1 MRAVSHYCQ
10 KCLAANPLGQ
20 ELCGRCGTRLMLVV
34 EPPAA
39 RFEEGGL
46 AATHEEHLLERIS
59 ALENRLMRMTDKLE
73 QTLDLLLR
81 QAKNA
86 YFDHALIDTLITVL
100 AETNVLDAARLNKLW
115 RERCQKDTAE
125 QEAAARREKLRHKV
139 LAAYK
144 GADAAAFE
152 REVQEGFGLLALK
165 QPAQGVR
172 KLERAAALH
181 PANAPLHAFLGEHFF
196 EAGKSTLALDYLER
210 AVASDPR
217 NEKAHL
223 LLGLVCGDAGQA
235 ARAKKLLRDSVR
247 RAGATFAAH
256 YGLGRLLAA
265 EGKWSEALKEFKRAA
280 AASPS
285 AEAHYVLGCVNHQLG
300 RDRMAARHL
309 RKAIEEDRFYAEVFY
324 VLGLVLW
331 RVGKTEEARAA
342 FEVVRAA
349 DLKEPRYRSSA
360 RRILRTGEVPQG
372 FRLFGPEDGETKQL
386 ITGGDKRLAAALRR
400 EALAAFEDEGPPPPS
415 AAR

>member
-1 MRAVSHYCQ
+1 M
-10 KCLAANPLGQ
+10 
-20 ELCGRCGTRLMLVV
+20 CGRCGTRLMLVV

-59 ALENRLMRMTDKLE
+59 ALENRLMRLTDKLE

-100 AETNVLDAARLNKLW
+100 AETNVLDAARLNRLW

-125 QEAAARREKLRHKV
+125 QESAARREKLRAKV

-144 GADAAAFE
+144 GTEGPAFE
-152 REVQEGFGLLALK
+152 SEVQEGFGLFALK
-165 QPAQGVR
+165 NTTQGAR

-181 PANAPLHAFLGEHFF
+181 PTNAPLHAFLGEHFF
-196 EAGKSTLALDYLER
+196 EVGKNALALDYLER
-210 AVASDPR
+210 AVAADPK
-217 NEKAHL
+217 NEKARL
-223 LLGLVCGDAGQA
+223 LLGLACGDAGQT
-235 ARAKKLLRDSVR
+235 ARAKKLLRESVK
-247 RAGATFAAH
+247 RAGASFAAH

-265 EGKWSEALKEFKRAA
+265 EGKWSEALKEFKRASTA
-280 AASPS
+280 QSS
-285 AEAHYVLGCVNHQLG
+285 AEAHYVLGCVYYQLQ
-300 RDRMAARHL
+300 RDRLAARHL
-309 RKAIEEDRFYAEVFY
+309 RKAMEEDRYYTEVFY

-331 RVGKTEEARAA
+331 RIGEPEQARTA
-342 FEVVRAA
+342 FQVVSDAEP
-349 DLKEPRYRSSA
+349 KEPRYRSSA
-360 RRILRTGEVPQG
+360 RRILRTGEAPQN
-372 FRLFGPEDGETKQL
+372 FRIFGPEEGEAKLL

-400 EALAAFEDEGPPPPS
+400 EALAAFEGEGPTGQP

>member
-1 MRAVSHYCQ
+1 MRTVSHYCQ

-39 RFEEGGL
+39 RFEEGALG
-46 AATHEEHLLERIS
+46 ATHEEHLLERIS
-59 ALENRLMRMTDKLE
+59 ALENRLMRLTDKLE

-115 RERCQKDTAE
+115 RERCQKDTEE
-125 QEAAARREKLRHKV
+125 QETAARRERLRAKV

-144 GADAAAFE
+144 GTQAVAFE
-152 REVQEGFGLLALK
+152 SEVQEGFGLLALK
-165 QPAQGVR
+165 KTTQGAR

-181 PANAPLHAFLGEHFF
+181 PTNAPLHAFLGEHYFG
-196 EAGKSTLALDYLER
+196 AGKNALAIDYLVR
-210 AVASDPR
+210 AVDADPK
-217 NEKAHL
+217 NEKVRL
-223 LLGLVCGDAGQA
+223 LLGLACGDKGEVG
-235 ARAKKLLRDSVR
+235 RAKRLLRDSVR

-265 EGKWSEALKEFKRAA
+265 EEKWAEALKEFKRAL

-285 AEAHYVLGCVNHQLG
+285 AEAHYVVGGVYYHLR
-300 RDRMAARHL
+300 RDRPAERHL
-309 RKAIEEDRFYAEVFY
+309 RKAVEEDRFYTEVFY

-331 RVGKTEEARAA
+331 RLGKAEQARNAFQVVSEA
-342 FEVVRAA
+342 E
-349 DLKEPRYRSSA
+349 LKEPRFRSSA
-360 RRILRTGEVPQG
+360 RRILRTGEAPPALM
-372 FRLFGPEDGETKQL
+372 LFGPEEGEPKAL
-386 ITGGDKRLAAALRR
+386 ITGGDRRLAEALRR
-400 EALAAFEDEGPPPPS
+400 EALAAFEDGGPPARP

>member
-1 MRAVSHYCQ
+1 
-10 KCLAANPLGQ
+10 
-20 ELCGRCGTRLMLVV
+20 LCGRCGTRLMLVV

-100 AETNVLDAARLNKLW
+100 AETNVLDAVRLNRLW

-144 GADAAAFE
+144 GTDGAAFE

-181 PANAPLHAFLGEHFF
+181 PANAPLHAFIGEHFF
-196 EAGKSTLALDYLER
+196 EAGKHTLALDYLER
-210 AVASDPR
+210 AVAADPK
-217 NEKAHL
+217 NEKSRL
-223 LLGLVCGDAGQA
+223 LLGLVCGDSGQA
-235 ARAKKLLRDSVR
+235 ARARKLLRESVR

-256 YGLGRLLAA
+256 YGLGRMLAS
-265 EGKWSEALKEFKRAA
+265 EEKWKDALREFKRAA
-280 AASPS
+280 SARPS
-285 AEAHYVLGCVNHQLG
+285 AEAHYVLGCVYYQLG

-331 RVGKTEEARAA
+331 RIGKTEEARTA
-342 FEVVRAA
+342 FEVVIGAE
-349 DLKEPRYRSSA
+349 LKEPRYRSSA
-360 RRILRTGEVPQG
+360 RRILRTGEVPQN
-372 FRLFGPEDGETKQL
+372 FSVFGPEEGAGELL
-386 ITGGDKRLAAALRR
+386 ITGGDRRLAAALRR
-400 EALAAFEDEGPPPPS
+400 EALAAFEDQGPPAPS

>member
-1 MRAVSHYCQ
+1 MRTVSHYCQ

-59 ALENRLMRMTDKLE
+59 ALENRLMRLTDKLE

-100 AETNVLDAARLNKLW
+100 AETNVLDAARLNRLW

-125 QEAAARREKLRHKV
+125 QESAARREKLRHKV

-144 GADAAAFE
+144 GTEAVAFE
-152 REVQEGFGLLALK
+152 SEVQEGFGLFALK
-165 QPAQGVR
+165 DAAQGAR
-172 KLERAAALH
+172 KLERAATLH
-181 PANAPLHAFLGEHFF
+181 PTNAPLHAFLGEHFF
-196 EAGKSTLALDYLER
+196 EAGKNALALAYLER
-210 AVASDPR
+210 AVAADPK
-217 NEKAHL
+217 NEKARL
-223 LLGLVCGDAGQA
+223 LLGLACGDAGDA
-235 ARAKKLLRDSVR
+235 ARARKLLRESVR
-247 RAGATFAAH
+247 RAGASFAAH

-265 EGKWSEALKEFKRAA
+265 EGKWKEALKEFKRATA
-280 AASPS
+280 VRAS
-285 AEAHYVLGCVNHQLG
+285 AEAHYVLGCVYYQLQ

-309 RKAIEEDRFYAEVFY
+309 RKAMEEDRYYTEVFY
-324 VLGLVLW
+324 
-331 RVGKTEEARAA
+331 
-342 FEVVRAA
+342 
-349 DLKEPRYRSSA
+349 
-360 RRILRTGEVPQG
+360 
-372 FRLFGPEDGETKQL
+372 
-386 ITGGDKRLAAALRR
+386 
-400 EALAAFEDEGPPPPS
+400 
-415 AAR
+415 

>member
-1 MRAVSHYCQ
+1 MRTVSHYCQ

-59 ALENRLMRMTDKLE
+59 ALENRLMRLTDKLE

-115 RERCQKDTAE
+115 REHCQKDTEE
-125 QEAAARREKLRHKV
+125 QEAAARREKLRAKV

-144 GADAAAFE
+144 GSEAAAFE
-152 REVQEGFGLLALK
+152 SEVQEGFGLLALK

-196 EAGKSTLALDYLER
+196 EAGKNTLALDYLER
-210 AVASDPR
+210 AVAADPK
-217 NEKAHL
+217 NEKARL
-223 LLGLVCGDAGQA
+223 LLGLACGDAGQT
-235 ARAKKLLRDSVR
+235 ARARKLLRESVR

-265 EGKWSEALKEFKRAA
+265 REKWAAALTEFKRAA
-280 AASPS
+280 SARPS
-285 AEAHYVLGCVNHQLG
+285 AEAHYVLGGVYYQLG
-300 RDRMAARHL
+300 RDRLAARHL

-331 RVGKTEEARAA
+331 RIGKTEEARTA
-342 FEVVRAA
+342 FEVVRDAE
-349 DLKEPRYRSSA
+349 LKEPRYRSSA
-360 RRILRTGEVPQG
+360 RRILRTGEVPQN
-372 FRLFGPEDGETKQL
+372 FKVFGPEEAETKLL
-386 ITGGDKRLAAALRR
+386 ITGGDRRLAAALRR
-400 EALAAFEDEGPPPPS
+400 EAVAAFEDEGPPAPS

>member
-1 MRAVSHYCQ
+1 MRTVSHYCQ

-39 RFEEGGL
+39 RFEEGALG
-46 AATHEEHLLERIS
+46 AAHEEHLLERIS
-59 ALENRLMRMTDKLE
+59 ALENRLMRLTDKLE

-115 RERCQKDTAE
+115 RERCQKDTEE
-125 QEAAARREKLRHKV
+125 QETAARRERLRAKV

-144 GADAAAFE
+144 GAQAAAFE
-152 REVQEGFGLLALK
+152 SEVQEGFGLLALK
-165 QPAQGVR
+165 KTAQGAR

-181 PANAPLHAFLGEHFF
+181 PTNAPLHAFLGEYYFG
-196 EAGKSTLALDYLER
+196 AGKNALAIDYLVR
-210 AVASDPR
+210 AADADPK
-217 NEKAHL
+217 NEKVLL
-223 LLGLVCGDAGQA
+223 LLGLACGDKGEVG
-235 ARAKKLLRDSVR
+235 RAKRLLRESVR
-247 RAGATFAAH
+247 RAGATYAAH

-265 EGKWSEALKEFKRAA
+265 EEKWAEALKEFKRAL

-285 AEAHYVLGCVNHQLG
+285 AEAHYVLGCVYYLLG
-300 RDRMAARHL
+300 RDRPAARHL
-309 RKAIEEDRFYAEVFY
+309 RKAIEDDRFYTEVFY

-331 RVGKTEEARAA
+331 RTGKTEEARTA
-342 FEVVRAA
+342 FEVVSEAEM
-349 DLKEPRYRSSA
+349 KEPRFRSSA
-360 RRILRTGEVPQG
+360 RRILRTGELP
-372 FRLFGPEDGETKQL
+372 RALTLLGPEEGEPTAL
-386 ITGGDKRLAAALRR
+386 ITGGDRRLAEALRR
-400 EALAAFEDEGPPPPS
+400 EALAAFEDSGPP
-415 AAR
+415 AR

>member
-1 MRAVSHYCQ
+1 
-10 KCLAANPLGQ
+10 
-20 ELCGRCGTRLMLVV
+20 MLVV

-39 RFEEGGL
+39 RFEEGL

-59 ALENRLMRMTDKLE
+59 ALENRLMRLTDKLE

-115 RERCQKDTAE
+115 RERCRKDTEE
-125 QEAAARREKLRHKV
+125 QETAARREKLRAKV

-144 GADAAAFE
+144 GTEAAAFE
-152 REVQEGFGLLALK
+152 GEVQEGFGLLALK
-165 QPAQGVR
+165 QPAQGAR

-181 PANAPLHAFLGEHFF
+181 PVNAPLHAFLGEHFF
-196 EAGKSTLALDYLER
+196 EAGKHTLALDYLER
-210 AVASDPR
+210 AVAADPK
-217 NEKAHL
+217 NEKARL
-223 LLGLVCGDAGQA
+223 LLGLACGDTGDAQR
-235 ARAKKLLRDSVR
+235 ARTLLRESIR

-265 EGKWSEALKEFKRAA
+265 EGKWSDALKEFKRAA

-285 AEAHYVLGCVNHQLG
+285 AEAHYVLGGVYYQLG

-324 VLGLVLW
+324 ILGLVLW
-331 RVGKTEEARAA
+331 RIGKTEEARTA
-342 FEVVRAA
+342 FQVVGDAE
-349 DLKEPRYRSSA
+349 LKEPRYRSSA
-360 RRILRTGEVPQG
+360 RRILRTGEVPQS
-372 FRLFGPEDGETKQL
+372 FKVFGPEEGETKLL
-386 ITGGDKRLAAALRR
+386 ITGGDRRLAAALRR
-400 EALAAFEDEGPPPPS
+400 EALAAFEDEGPPAPS